1 MASFGQLINSPQPVL
16 VDFYA
21 TWCGPCKTMAPIL
34 QDFARRNEGKV
45 KVLKVD
51 VDKSQQAAMQY
62 RIQGVPT
69 LILFQNGKIKWRQ
82 SGVVPLAQLERAV
95 QQALQK

>member
-1 MASFGQLINSPQPVL
+1 MASFLELIKGDQPVL

-21 TWCGPCKTMAPIL
+21 TWCGPCKAMAPIL
-34 QDFARRNEGKV
+34 QEFARRNEGKV

-51 VDKSQQAAMQY
+51 IDKSRKAAMQY

-69 LILFQNGKIKWRQ
+69 LILFDKGQIKWRQ
-82 SGVVPLAQLERAV
+82 SGTLPLVQLEKAV
-95 QQALQK
+95 QKILG

>member
-1 MASFGQLINSPQPVL
+1 MNSFFQKINSEQLTL

-34 QDFARRNEGKV
+34 SDLKKKV
-45 KVLKVD
+45 GDAATILKVD
-51 VDKSQQAAMQY
+51 VDANPAISQQY

-69 LILFQNGKIKWRQ
+69 LILFKKGQILWRQ
-82 SGVVPLAQLERAV
+82 SGVVALPQLEHIIH
-95 QQALQK
+95 QYQA